1 MNPGNTKPYRFKRK
15 DGDVCLRSAYPLDYI
30 HDRDTFGCRAPETLT
45 QESYAIGEWRKETWF
60 YTADR
65 KLRNSGTGEYLTTS
79 KGSYEWQLRTSDTGD
94 TWTWDNTNKMLKN
107 DRNNMCLDM
116 RSSNDDGID
125 VKLAGCDTSDSAVN
139 QKIEL
144 SERIDPDNYG
154 KAQCKRADQ
163 HSWAWNKVF
172 DSQPSDQKKYECCL
186 AQKENTTS
194 AECGYNY
201 CNENGS
207 LSDGCKTFLQGTYC
221 TNNPTLPL
229 CRDVA
234 TLTAK
239 ANYCSVGTRLLDD
252 QICKD
257 TCNMDSELVRTKCE
271 TTALRLCKEDKNRP
285 ECGCFGKVYDSN
297 GDINTNDPDYK
308 KFTEGMDP
316 SMIPSLGSPEC
327 WLQPCA
333 ASTLAF
339 SQLFRRKKNA
349 SVMCPACIQ
358 NLSITNSNFDEASIR
373 QSCIVKP
380 NTGGTPTVS
389 PTPEGTFDE
398 EETTDEEE
406 KEETTDEE
414 EKEGEQGEDNNV
426 LFFGLSSFFFLC
438 CILVLGGLMFAL
450 FSRRKKVTKVL

>member
-1 MNPGNTKPYRFKRK
+1 MIPGNIAPYKIKRNG
-15 DGDVCLRSAYPLDYI
+15 DDVCLRSTITNHRLHEKSD
-30 HDRDTFGCRAPETLT
+30 FGCRGTEPLTETGNN
-45 QESYAIGEWRKETWF
+45 INEWRKETWF

-65 KLRNSGTGEYLTTS
+65 KLKNSYDTEPYLASDSNNETMGTNN
-79 KGSYEWQLRTSDTGD
+79 TGD
-94 TWTWDNTNKMLKN
+94 TWTWDNTNKTLKN
-107 DRNNMCLDM
+107 DKNGKCLEM
-116 RSSNDDGID
+116 INSGNDYTD
-125 VKLAGCDTSDSAVN
+125 VFLATCNGYN
-139 QKIEL
+139 GQEIEVFPKT
-144 SERIDPDNYG
+144 DPNNYG

-163 HSWAWNKVF
+163 HSWMSGF
-172 DSQPSDQKKYECCL
+172 TIDSQPSDQKKYECCL
-186 AQKENTTS
+186 KNKENTTS

-398 EETTDEEE
+398 EEITEEEEE

-438 CILVLGGLMFAL
+438 CICIILIGLGLML
-450 FSRRKKVTKVL
+450 KTKKK

>member
-1 MNPGNTKPYRFKRK
+1 
-15 DGDVCLRSAYPLDYI
+15 
-30 HDRDTFGCRAPETLT
+30 
-45 QESYAIGEWRKETWF
+45 
-60 YTADR
+60 
-65 KLRNSGTGEYLTTS
+65 
-79 KGSYEWQLRTSDTGD
+79 
-94 TWTWDNTNKMLKN
+94 
-107 DRNNMCLDM
+107 
-116 RSSNDDGID
+116 
-125 VKLAGCDTSDSAVN
+125 
-139 QKIEL
+139 
-144 SERIDPDNYG
+144 
-154 KAQCKRADQ
+154 
-163 HSWAWNKVF
+163 
-172 DSQPSDQKKYECCL
+172 
-186 AQKENTTS
+186 
-194 AECGYNY
+194 
-201 CNENGS
+201 
-207 LSDGCKTFLQGTYC
+207 
-221 TNNPTLPL
+221 
-229 CRDVA
+229 
-234 TLTAK
+234 
-239 ANYCSVGTRLLDD
+239 
-252 QICKD
+252 
-257 TCNMDSELVRTKCE
+257 MDSELVRTKCE